1 MLWGLGK
8 VGKARSWF
16 EKAVAANADD
26 GDAWCEY
33 VAFETHTGGG
43 ARVNSIVDRCAEA
56 APRHGRELWCPIS
69 KRARVKAPI
78 PSARAVVVEGA
89 RKVLGPFERKK

>member
-1 MLWGLGK
+1 MWGLGK

-43 ARVNSIVDRCAEA
+43 ARVGSVVDRCAEA

-69 KRARVKAPI
+69 KRVRVKAPT
-78 PSARAVVVEGA
+78 PSARAVVVEGSQ
-89 RKVLGPFERKK
+89 KVLGPFEHK